1 MKKKMNE
8 KMKKHEIT
16 QPEEERP
23 EVWHVGET
31 KDGPVGF
38 RLKASTLASNGRL
51 HLQFS
56 CADVEGLHSD
66 IQEIVGTPY
75 VSGSGNA
82 LRTYGLAFDLSVMSG
97 TQDEKNLKNLGESI
111 LENKELCTSLA
122 SEDETYAIMEYDGCV
137 EGLNNVGEKVHMMK
151 FRIGNPN
158 NKVLIAFSHVEPTI
172 PNPAGGNYPELK
184 GEWLMAWVA
193 SRYMDVDTE
202 EE

>member
-1 MKKKMNE
+1 MKKRMNE

-23 EVWHVGET
+23 EVWHVGDV

-38 RLKASTLASNGRL
+38 RLKASNLRDNGVL

-66 IQEIVGTPY
+66 IEEILGTPF
-75 VSGSGNA
+75 VAGSGNA
-82 LRTYGLAFDLSVMSG
+82 LRKYGLAFDMSVASG
-97 TQDEKNLKNLGESI
+97 TVDETNLKKLGESI
-111 LENKELCTSLA
+111 MQNNELCTSLA

-137 EGLNNVGEKVHMMK
+137 EGLNNLGDAVHMMK

-158 NKVLIAFSHVEPTI
+158 NKVLIAFSHVEPSI
-172 PNPAGGNYPELK
+172 PSPLGSNYPELK

-193 SRYMDVDTE
+193 SRYMDNTE